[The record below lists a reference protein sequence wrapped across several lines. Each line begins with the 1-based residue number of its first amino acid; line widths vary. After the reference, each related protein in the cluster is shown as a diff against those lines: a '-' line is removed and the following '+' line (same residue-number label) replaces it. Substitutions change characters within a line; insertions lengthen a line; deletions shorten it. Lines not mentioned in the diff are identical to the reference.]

1 MVRPFIIGLLTSC
14 LYTAHSQQLN
24 LSTPSDSALFYYYE
38 GWRQVMDEGNYSQSE
53 IAYRKMMD
61 FDPDF
66 LVGLSL
72 LGRITKDVTERQQI
86 EKQLAKRKGE
96 LNGDERILLNT
107 FIEFVKLTNQR
118 ELNPEGAKLLM
129 ESTFK
134 SGEQNLVQLVH
145 RYPDEIYYKAEYIEV
160 LHHNHGPQTAL
171 DSLYKLASVK
181 QQNIPFL
188 LGYAASLE
196 AEAGNFEDALK
207 KVDLLFE
214 IIGEQSP
221 KPFVV
226 QGDIYYKMGN
236 FDVAIDC
243 LNKAIKLDPENL
255 DAQRL
260 MTKINNELNKK

>member
-1 MVRPFIIGLLTSC
+1 M
-14 LYTAHSQQLN
+14 
-24 LSTPSDSALFYYYE
+24 
-38 GWRQVMDEGNYSQSE
+38 
-53 IAYRKMMD
+53 
-61 FDPDF
+61 
-66 LVGLSL
+66 
-72 LGRITKDVTERQQI
+72 
-86 EKQLAKRKGE
+86 
-96 LNGDERILLNT
+96 
-107 FIEFVKLTNQR
+107 
-118 ELNPEGAKLLM
+118 
-129 ESTFK
+129 
-134 SGEQNLVQLVH
+134 
-145 RYPDEIYYKAEYIEV
+145 
-160 LHHNHGPQTAL
+160 
-171 DSLYKLASVK
+171 
-181 QQNIPFL
+181 
-188 LGYAASLE
+188 E